1 MIFFDQLH
9 RSIFI
14 PTIPKRIIS
23 LVPSQTELLVD
34 LGLEDTIVGVTKFCV
49 HPKSL
54 RKEKATVGGTKNYHL
69 ELIDQLKP
77 DLIIGNKEEND
88 QTGIEMLM
96 NNYPVWMSDIYSL
109 EDSLDMIVRLG
120 EIFKVEKRAKSISD
134 QIHDDFLEKVKLK
147 GTAIYLIWNK
157 PMMAVGS
164 DTFINGMLP
173 YAGFENLITESRY
186 PEIILEELKR
196 LDPQYL
202 LLSSEPFPF
211 KTKHLKEF
219 ENLLPQA
226 KIVIVDGEMFSW
238 YGSRLLGAKEYF
250 SII

>member
-1 MIFFDQLH
+1 
-9 RSIFI
+9 
-14 PTIPKRIIS
+14 
-23 LVPSQTELLVD
+23 
-34 LGLEDTIVGVTKFCV
+34 
-49 HPKSL
+49 
-54 RKEKATVGGTKNYHL
+54 
-69 ELIDQLKP
+69 
-77 DLIIGNKEEND
+77 
-88 QTGIEMLM
+88 
-96 NNYPVWMSDIYSL
+96 MSDIYSL

-134 QIHDDFLEKVKLK
+134 QIHDDLLEKVKLK

-157 PMMAVGS
+157 PMMAAGS

-173 YAGFENLITESRY
+173 YAGFENLISERRY
-186 PEIILEELKR
+186 PEVSLEELQR

-211 KTKHLKEF
+211 KSKHVKEF
-219 ENLLPQA
+219 ENFLPQA

-250 SII
+250 STI